1 MIGIQANMLRPYT
14 VRMVPS
20 CKPVDDKNS
29 SQICSVVS
37 VVAFFGGWKP
47 LLMNKSAKCDN
58 GVTYVG
64 QKEMWITLRMWRHV
78 YSVPFSDL
86 NKLHLLPLAHPTF
99 VDITSCIMQR
109 SMPRDKDD
117 VHPSGP
123 HRWTRSST
131 ADLSP
136 ENGCVYIFI
145 YTHEYIHN
153 LHNGF
158 SRIFKNIS
166 IHLENHVSGTVC
178 LIEDLS
184 KVDFEVGKW
193 LPAVQ
198 IIVKLSGLMTRLM

>member
-1 MIGIQANMLRPYT
+1 ML
-14 VRMVPS
+14 
-20 CKPVDDKNS
+20 
-29 SQICSVVS
+29 
-37 VVAFFGGWKP
+37 
-47 LLMNKSAKCDN
+47 AKRL
-58 GVTYVG
+58 
-64 QKEMWITLRMWRHV
+64 WITLRMWRHV

-136 ENGCVYIFI
+136 ENG
-145 YTHEYIHN
+145 YTNQIHIHEYIHN

-158 SRIFKNIS
+158 SRILKKYVWSLRIIAMSLQSTWRIVFQVGS
-166 IHLENHVSGTVC
+166 VSLRIYPRWTW
-178 LIEDLS
+178 S
-184 KVDFEVGKW
+184 GKW

-198 IIVKLSGLMTRLM
+198 IFVKLSGLITRLM